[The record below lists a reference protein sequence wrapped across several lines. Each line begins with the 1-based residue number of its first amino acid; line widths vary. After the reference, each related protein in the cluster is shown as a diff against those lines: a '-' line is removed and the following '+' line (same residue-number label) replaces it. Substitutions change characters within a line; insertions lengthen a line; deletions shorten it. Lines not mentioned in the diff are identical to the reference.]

1 MSHLKNIPRSWSF
14 SPMLSSKSFIG
25 LALKFKSLT
34 HFLVSYWIWC
44 WMRVWLRLLHAGIQF
59 SQHHS
64 LRRLHHMENLF
75 SFEWSGTFVESHLTI
90 YVRVYFWALYSVSL
104 VFCTSL
110 QSFNYC
116 SLVVSFEIKKGEF
129 SKFVHPFLDCFG
141 YSRSLEIPY
150 EF

>member
-104 VFCTSL
+104 ICVSVFTPAPYYFDCCSFAVYSEVREYDTSSSIL
-110 QSFNYC
+110 LPQ
-116 SLVVSFEIKKGEF
+116 G
-129 SKFVHPFLDCFG
+129 CFG
-141 YSRSLEIPY
+141 
-150 EF
+150 